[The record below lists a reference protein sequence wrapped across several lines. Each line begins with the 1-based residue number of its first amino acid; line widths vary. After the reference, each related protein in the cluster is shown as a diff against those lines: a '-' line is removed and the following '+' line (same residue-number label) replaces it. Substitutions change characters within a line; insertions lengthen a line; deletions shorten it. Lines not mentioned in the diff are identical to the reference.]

1 MKHSRLFKSAISV
14 LAGAVILS
22 CSASAAL
29 ADDEVTLTIAARG
42 GSHVDVINAVKDK
55 FEKENNCTIK
65 ILGLENA
72 SLKQKV
78 SLDSRNEEGAFDLVM
93 LDDPWIPEFA
103 AGGLLLNLTQNGYK
117 DDPDFVTTSLAV
129 CKEPYATGDT
139 YALPFAG
146 NVTLLFYNAGVLDKV
161 GAKVPDNWQ
170 DVLTVSQKVKDQ
182 GLLGYLVRGQQGNP
196 IVGDYLPILWAMGG
210 DVFDK
215 DMKNVT
221 VNSQIAKDALA
232 LYIELYKTG
241 ANYDKNDLV
250 ASVSKGKAAMSLGW
264 PSWFISGSDSLANY
278 AVIPGKKDAS
288 SSEYS
293 AGVIGNWMMGVT
305 ANTTHKDLAVKLLQ
319 YLTSAEVQISAAD
332 KGAVPTRTSVF
343 NNADLNA
350 KYPFY
355 QVLLK
360 GTEKSKVRPRT
371 PLWGEIENVYGIELS
386 NALTGQK
393 SIDDALNDAKA
404 AIEEVIAR

>member
-1 MKHSRLFKSAISV
+1 MRHSRFLKSAISA

-117 DDPDFVTTSLAV
+117 DDPDFVSTSLAV
-129 CKEPYATGDT
+129 CKEPYASGDT

-146 NVTLLFYNAGVLDKV
+146 NVTLLFYNEGVLNKV

-170 DVLTVSQKVKDQ
+170 DVLSISQKVKEQ

-196 IVGDYLPILWAMGG
+196 IVGDYLPILWALGG

-232 LYIELYKTG
+232 LYIELYKTDSAHTVCG
-241 ANYDKNDLV
+241 FIRFKAVELGVLAYNFADFLFIVTTHAGTPSMVSSATLELLPQPVKAKTRKNAAISAKV
-250 ASVSKGKAAMSLGW
+250 FSIIVSVLFWK
-264 PSWFISGSDSLANY
+264 
-278 AVIPGKKDAS
+278 
-288 SSEYS
+288 S
-293 AGVIGNWMMGVT
+293 AGIYRR
-305 ANTTHKDLAVKLLQ
+305 DIQVK
-319 YLTSAEVQISAAD
+319 
-332 KGAVPTRTSVF
+332 
-343 NNADLNA
+343 
-350 KYPFY
+350 
-355 QVLLK
+355 
-360 GTEKSKVRPRT
+360 
-371 PLWGEIENVYGIELS
+371 GI
-386 NALTGQK
+386 
-393 SIDDALNDAKA
+393 IP
-404 AIEEVIAR
+404 